1 MFVAAVAG
9 GVVTAVV
16 VTAVVVTAVVV
27 AAVVVVV
34 TAVVA
39 AVVVV
44 TAVVVA
50 AVVVVTA
57 VAVQLLPLLLLIHS
71 IYCTDLTGSFHFFCL
86 VALQCRNPARKMG
99 SRRDCHSR
107 VSMTFQ

>member
-1 MFVAAVAG
+1 MFVAAVAGGG

-27 AAVVVVV
+27 TAAVVI
-34 TAVVA
+34 
-39 AVVVV
+39 

-50 AVVVVTA
+50 A

-71 IYCTDLTGSFHFFCL
+71 IYCTDLTASFHFFFL
-86 VALQCRNPARKMG
+86 VALQCRNLVRKLG
-99 SRRDCHSR
+99 SRGDCHSR
-107 VSMTFQ
+107 VSRTFQ